1 MFFRCITKDMASIL
15 NSVIIECLP
24 ADTYLAGGTAI
35 ALYFGHRLSVD
46 LDFFTH
52 KTFDSLELSAAISK
66 KLKSGFNVTTN
77 NITENTLVINLNDTG
92 FSIFTYPYPLLNDS
106 VSLNKMPI
114 HLASH
119 LDLALMKL
127 IAINQRG
134 TCKDF
139 IDLKYL
145 TKANNYTFKYL
156 VNKIS
161 EKYAIGSEIEMQLKK
176 SLVYFIDA
184 EHDLNIQMYSETEK
198 TFELLK
204 TNDWLATKLF
214 YRKFVLHDSQ
224 IARQ

>member
-1 MFFRCITKDMASIL
+1 MFFRCITKDMAAIL
-15 NSVIIECLP
+15 NSEIIECLP

-35 ALYFGHRLSVD
+35 ALYFGHRLSID

-52 KTFDSLELSAAISK
+52 KTFDSLELATVISK

-106 VSLNKMPI
+106 VPLNKMPI

-156 VNKIS
+156 VNRIS
-161 EKYAIGSEIEMQLKK
+161 EKYVIGGEIEMQLKK
-176 SLVYFIDA
+176 SLVYFVDA

-214 YRKFVLHDSQ
+214 YRKFVLDDSQ
-224 IARQ
+224 II